1 MNKQELLESIISLK
15 EEGLG
20 SRKIAKK
27 LGIGKSTV
35 NQWFK
40 EYLQG
45 KGGVD
50 KKPKVLLLDLESAPS
65 VVVAF
70 NRFKVNLTQD
80 HVLREGGWL
89 ISYAYKWLG
98 DKTVQ
103 GNVLTPIEAI
113 AADDSGLCMELWE
126 LIEQADVVVYHN
138 GLNFDLPLLKARMLI
153 NGLPPIRKIK
163 SVDTLQ
169 LVKEFKLNSNK
180 LNSLGK
186 QLDIG
191 TKLDHEGIGLWIRCM
206 EGDQDAL
213 NHMLEY
219 NKADIE
225 LLEDVYNAVK
235 CYSTRHPNIAIYYQ
249 GDKIRCN
256 ICGSEHIKPTGNL
269 VSTNVNIF
277 EEYQC
282 EDCHARFKNRKSILN
297 KNQRSNILSN

>member
-1 MNKQELLESIISLK
+1 MNKQELLDSIITLK
-15 EEGLG
+15 GEGLG

-35 NQWFK
+35 NRYFK

-45 KGGVD
+45 KGGVE

-98 DKTVQ
+98 DKIVQ

-113 AADDSGLCMELWE
+113 AADDSGLCMELLE

-206 EGDQDAL
+206 EGDQSAL
-213 NHMLEY
+213 DHMFEY
-219 NKADIE
+219 NKVDVD
-225 LLEDVYNAVK
+225 LLEQVYLAVRP
-235 CYSTRHPNIAIYYQ
+235 YSNRHPNLAIYYQ
-249 GDKIRCN
+249 GDKLRCN

-269 VSTNVNIF
+269 VTTNVNIF

-297 KNQRSNILSN
+297 KDQRSNILSN

>member
-1 MNKQELLESIISLK
+1 MNKQELLDSIITLK
-15 EEGLG
+15 GEGLG

-35 NQWFK
+35 NRYFK

-45 KGGVD
+45 KGGVE

-98 DKTVQ
+98 ESEIN
-103 GNVLTPIEAI
+103 GNVLTPFEAMN
-113 AADDSGLCMELWE
+113 ADDSGLCMELLE

-186 QLDIG
+186 QLNIG

-206 EGDQDAL
+206 EGDQSAL
-213 NHMLEY
+213 DHMFEY
-219 NKADIE
+219 NKVDVD
-225 LLEDVYNAVK
+225 LLEQVYLAVRP
-235 CYSTRHPNIAIYYQ
+235 YSNRHPNLAIYYQ
-249 GDKIRCN
+249 GDKLRCN

-269 VSTNVNIF
+269 VTTNVNIF

-297 KNQRSNILSN
+297 KDQRSNILSN